1 MDVSRDIATAVIVAC
16 WGAVILAW
24 IVAAAFYARQS
35 GRVRERKTGGTVPFG
50 FILVVFVALL
60 PIHWRFLPLRLFWL
74 QLAGAA
80 ILVISSAFSV
90 WARLSLGPMWSVTA
104 TAREGHELRT
114 TGPYAVTRHPIYT
127 GLTGMLLGST
137 LLSGSGTWVPIL
149 VAGGALLW
157 TKSTTEERL
166 MAETFGEDY
175 ERYRKRVPRLVPW
188 PRPRVS
194 RDRA

>member
-1 MDVSRDIATAVIVAC
+1 V
-16 WGAVILAW
+16 L
-24 IVAAAFYARQS
+24 F
-35 GRVRERKTGGTVPFG
+35 
-50 FILVVFVALL
+50 ALL
-60 PIHWRFLPLRLFWL
+60 PINWRFLTLRLFWL
-74 QLAGAA
+74 QVAGAA
-80 ILVISSAFSV
+80 ILVMSSGFAV
-90 WARLSLGPMWSVTA
+90 WARLSLGPMWSPIA

-149 VAGGALLW
+149 FAGGALLW

-166 MAETFGEDY
+166 MAETFGENY
-175 ERYRKRVPRLVPW
+175 ERYRKRVPRLAPW
-188 PRPRVS
+188 PRRRAS